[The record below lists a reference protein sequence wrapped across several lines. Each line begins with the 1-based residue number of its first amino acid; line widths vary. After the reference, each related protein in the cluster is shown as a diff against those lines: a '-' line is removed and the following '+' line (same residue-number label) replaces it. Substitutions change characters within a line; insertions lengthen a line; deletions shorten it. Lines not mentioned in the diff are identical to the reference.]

1 MAAIATQ
8 EPTSTDGLSA
18 VFLII
23 GLVVV
28 FGSIIGGFLMEGGH
42 LAVLIQ
48 PAELVVIGGAGL
60 GSFIVGNPVS
70 VIKGSVQQILGML
83 KPNPYSE
90 KAYGELLQA
99 LYDVFQKARKDGLV
113 GLEAHIEEPDKSD
126 IFKKYPGF
134 MHHPDA
140 VAMLC
145 DTLKVLLTGAVE
157 DHHLEAIL
165 DADLEQQHAE
175 AMVVPTAIT
184 KVGDAMPGFGIVAAV
199 LGIINTMNAIGGA
212 ASAIGEKVGAALVG
226 TFLGILLSYGVL
238 GPIAQGVEVRI
249 RSHAAYMLC
258 IKTAL
263 LAFARGDSPMSAVE
277 FARRNIEPED
287 RPSFA
292 ELENLTRRRAA

>member
-1 MAAIATQ
+1 ML
-8 EPTSTDGLSA
+8 P
-18 VFLII
+18 II

-28 FGSIIGGFLMEGGH
+28 FGSIIGGFLEAGGH

-48 PAELVVIGGAGL
+48 PAEFIIIGGAGL
-60 GSFIVGNPVS
+60 GSFIVGNPMS
-70 VIKGSVQQILGML
+70 VIKASGTQLMALL
-83 KPNPYSE
+83 KPNPYTE
-90 KAYGELLQA
+90 EAYGELLQT
-99 LYDVFQKARKDGLV
+99 LYNVFQKARKDGLV
-113 GLEAHIEEPDKSD
+113 GLEAHIEEPHKSD
-126 IFKKYPGF
+126 IFTKYPGF
-134 MHHPDA
+134 MHHEDA

-165 DADLEQQHAE
+165 DADLEQQHVE
-175 AMVVPTAIT
+175 ASVIPASIT

-199 LGIINTMNAIGGA
+199 LGIINTMNAIGGE

-226 TFLGILLSYGVL
+226 TFIGILLAYGVV
-238 GPIAQGVEVRI
+238 GPIAQAMEGRI
-249 RSHAAYMLC
+249 RSHSAYMLC

-292 ELENLTRRRAA
+292 ELENLTRRKAA